1 MKLQIRQNGW
11 MLTKKKGISLL
22 EILVYLSLS
31 VVVILLTTS
40 LYIKVQ
46 KNYYDNI
53 TENKNLNSIAEG
65 LITIETMVKDEDVY
79 KIESTNSNLKLY
91 LISEG
96 QSMIKEIKINNDRLM
111 VYYYKLYYESYYL
124 YGSPNVLIINIKEFY
139 INKKGNLI
147 YLNLKINNENYT
159 KCI

>member
-1 MKLQIRQNGW
+1 

-139 INKKGNLI
+139 IIKKGNLI